1 MTSRARPDGGDRC
14 PGVLRPFVAGDG
26 ALVRLRVPGGRIG
39 VDVLGD
45 VMGIATEYGAPVVQ
59 LTSRGNL
66 QLRALPDPLPQV
78 LIERIEA
85 TGLLPSAS
93 HERVRN
99 ILSAPLAISLR
110 PLVESL
116 DTAITDDPVLARLPG
131 RFLFAL
137 SDRSGSVLT
146 EGWDLAYQALDADE
160 GLVLAGG
167 HAIEVRSV
175 DAVSELIRRAH
186 LFLDHRSGDDVWNV
200 RDLPT
205 GSPVFEGMHP
215 YDVHPPA
222 PLPPGPAGDDLVVGV
237 PLGMLRPAHLDAIAA
252 FADEV
257 VLTPWK
263 SFVVPGA
270 AADPSRLRDAGL
282 VITGASPWSRITAC
296 VGAPYC
302 ARTQTHTLDLA
313 TSATARMTGAGP
325 RVHVVGCER
334 RCGEPSSDH
343 LTLVAPTD
351 VHQVVAASG
360 DPR

>member
-1 MTSRARPDGGDRC
+1 MTSPARPDDGDRC

-39 VDVLGD
+39 VHVLAD
-45 VMGIATEYGAPVVQ
+45 VMEIATEYGAPVLQ

-66 QLRALPDPLPQV
+66 QLRALPDPLPEAM
-78 LIERIEA
+78 IERIEA

-99 ILSAPLAISLR
+99 ILAAPLAVSLR
-110 PLVESL
+110 PLVEAL
-116 DTAITDDPVLARLPG
+116 DAAITSDPALAGLPG

-146 EGWDLAYQALDADE
+146 EGWDLAYQALDADG

-167 HAIEVRSV
+167 YATHVRAA
-175 DAVSELIRRAH
+175 DAVDELVRRAH
-186 LFLDHRSGDDVWNV
+186 LFLDHRSGDEVWNV
-200 RDLPT
+200 RDLPAD
-205 GSPVFEGMHP
+205 SPVFEGMHP
-215 YDVHPPA
+215 YDVHPATPFV
-222 PLPPGPAGDDLVVGV
+222 PGPAGDDLVVGV
-237 PLGMLRPAHLDAIAA
+237 PLGMLRPAHVDALGELT
-252 FADEV
+252 DEL

-282 VITGASPWSRITAC
+282 VVTTASPWSRITAC

-302 ARTQTHTLDLA
+302 ARTQTRTLDIATAA
-313 TSATARMTGAGP
+313 TSRMTGSGP
-325 RVHVVGCER
+325 HLHVVGCER

-351 VHQVVAASG
+351 VDHVVAASG
-360 DPR
+360 DLR

>member
-26 ALVRLRVPGGRIG
+26 ALVRLRVPGGLIG
-39 VDVLGD
+39 VDVLAD
-45 VMGIATEYGAPVVQ
+45 LVGIAAEYGAPVLQ

-66 QLRALPDPLPQV
+66 QLRALPDPLTEE

-99 ILSAPLAISLR
+99 ILAAPLAVSLR
-110 PLVESL
+110 PLVEAV
-116 DTAITDDPVLARLPG
+116 DAAITSDPALSELPG
-131 RFLFAL
+131 RFLFAV
-137 SDRSGSVLT
+137 SDESGSVLT
-146 EGWDLAYQALDADE
+146 EGWDLAYQALEDHE
-160 GLVLAGG
+160 GVLLAGG
-167 HAIEVRSV
+167 FAAQVHPA
-175 DAVSELIRRAH
+175 DAVAELIRRAH
-186 LFLDHRSGDDVWNV
+186 LFLDHRAGDDVWNV

-205 GSPVFEGMHP
+205 DSPVFEGMLP
-215 YDVHPPA
+215 YGARLPG
-222 PLPPGPAGDDLVVGV
+222 PLEPGPAGADLVVGV
-237 PLGMLRPAHLDAIAA
+237 PLGMLRPAHLDALGEL
-252 FADEV
+252 ADEV

-270 AADPSRLRDAGL
+270 AADPGRLQDAGL
-282 VITGASPWSRITAC
+282 VTTSTSPWSRITAC

-313 TSATARMTGAGP
+313 TAATAQMTGAGP
-325 RVHVVGCER
+325 RIHVVGCER

-360 DPR
+360 DHR

>member
-1 MTSRARPDGGDRC
+1 MTSSARPDGGDRC

-26 ALVRLRVPGGRIG
+26 ALVRLRVPGGRI
-39 VDVLGD
+39 DVSVLAE
-45 VMGIATEYGAPVVQ
+45 VIAIAVEYGAPVLQ

-66 QLRALPDPLPQV
+66 QLRALPGPLPEV

-99 ILSAPLAISLR
+99 ILAAPLAAALR
-110 PLVESL
+110 PMVEAL
-116 DTAITDDPVLARLPG
+116 DAALMADPALAALPG

-137 SDRSGSVLT
+137 SDRSGSVLS
-146 EGWDLAYQALDADE
+146 EGWDLAYQALDAGG

-167 HAIEVRSV
+167 LAIEVRSD
-175 DAVSELIRRAH
+175 DAVAELIRRAR

-200 RDLPT
+200 RDLPAD
-205 GSPVFEGMHP
+205 SPVFAGMHP
-215 YDVHPPA
+215 YDAQVPA
-222 PLPPGPAGDDLVVGV
+222 PLAAGPVGDDLVVGV
-237 PLGMLRPAHLDAIAA
+237 PLGMLRPGHLDALGGI
-252 FADEV
+252 ADEV

-270 AADPSRLRDAGL
+270 AADPTPLRNAGL
-282 VITGASPWSRITAC
+282 VTTAESPWSRITAC

-302 ARTQTHTLDLA
+302 ARTRTHTLELA
-313 TSATARMTGAGP
+313 TAATTRLPGSGP
-325 RVHVVGCER
+325 RIHLVGCER
-334 RCGEPSSDH
+334 RCGQPSSEH

-351 VHQVVAASG
+351 VDQVVAASG
-360 DPR
+360 DHR